1 MNEQQLALRI
11 KTALDAGLRLAPEV
25 TARLKVAREHALA
38 RYRAPERGYAVAI
51 AGHGGMARIG
61 APDGSWGQIALS
73 IAFLIAALVGVHY
86 WQEARQASLA
96 AAQFTEELVDVDT
109 RVLTDDL
116 PIKAYLDEDF
126 QSWLKQS
133 SE

>member
-11 KTALDAGLRLAPEV
+11 RTVLNAGLRLSPEV
-25 TARLKVAREHALA
+25 SGRLKVAREHALE
-38 RYRAPERGYAVAI
+38 RYRAPEMGYAVAV
-51 AGHGGMARIG
+51 AGHGGLVRLG
-61 APDGSWGQIALS
+61 EPEGSWAQIALS
-73 IAFLIAALVGVHY
+73 IAFLIAALVGVHF

-96 AAQFTEELVDVDT
+96 AAQITEEIVDVDT

>member
-11 KTALDAGLRLAPEV
+11 KTVLDAGLRLAPEAA
-25 TARLKVAREHALA
+25 ARLKVAREHALA
-38 RYRAPERGYAVAI
+38 RQRVAERGYALAI
-51 AGHGGMARIG
+51 AGHGGSGRSGG
-61 APDGSWGQIALS
+61 ADGSWAQIALP

-86 WQEARQASLA
+86 WQEAREAARA

>member
-11 KTALDAGLRLAPEV
+11 KTVLDTGLRLAPEAA
-25 TARLKVAREHALA
+25 ARLKVAREHALA
-38 RYRAPERGYAVAI
+38 RHRVVERGYALAF
-51 AGHGGMARIG
+51 AGHGGPGRVDDAK
-61 APDGSWGQIALS
+61 GSWAQIALS

-86 WQEARQASLA
+86 WQEAREAAFA

>member
-11 KTALDAGLRLAPEV
+11 KTVLDAGLRMTPEV
-25 TARLKVAREHALA
+25 AARLKVAREHALA
-38 RYRAPERGYAVAI
+38 RYRIAESAYALAV
-51 AGHGGMARIG
+51 AGHGGSGQTRD
-61 APDGSWGQIALS
+61 PQGSWAQIALS

-86 WQEARQASLA
+86 WQEAREAAFA